1 MQAFIT
7 INNVGMMINV
17 GVNVKNWLVKVYVI
31 EDILGILVIA
41 SVDVINR
48 VILASIWII
57 KMWL

>member
-31 EDILGILVIA
+31 EDILRILVIA

-57 KMWL
+57 KM

>member
-57 KMWL
+57 KM